1 MNSHKQDD
9 LMRDNFHLL
18 GICFT
23 KLIWRLR
30 VLVEPFGLTG
40 AQFGLL
46 KSLEKFGPLS
56 LSELSDK
63 MVVTPGNLTGMV
75 QRLVKLHLVER
86 RRMQSDRRSLRVSLT
101 PLGSE
106 KIKEIEPSVRSSLG
120 NLLNRMDCG
129 DQELMKQLLTKLLS
143 ILQSE

>member
-1 MNSHKQDD
+1 
-9 LMRDNFHLL
+9 
-18 GICFT
+18 
-23 KLIWRLR
+23 
-30 VLVEPFGLTG
+30 LVEPFGLTG